1 MNSVFKIEL
10 PTNLFSKYEIS
21 ILKEHGETLNLG
33 GKIKTEKLE
42 VDYSKMDYRE
52 ISLIETKNRINQ
64 LNEIKIY
71 KTWKKYQIR
80 LKNWGGFYAIL
91 SKANDNEIETLS
103 KTLKLKTTSKDQIIP
118 ELIKNS
124 KNLLEVLDDNISY
137 ESILIKIKKKLKIV
151 NSINTNKEIEKAIAI
166 KVLEETLSKM
176 SEEQKKKFEK
186 EIIDIAKKEKG
197 ITYKAGSVFALL
209 TAAQV
214 SGFGVYLLA
223 STTLSTLSGIIGVT
237 LPFAAYSSLSSAIA
251 VIIGPVGWIGAGLFT
266 LWKIN
271 DVNYNK
277 IIPAVIYISWLRE
290 KYLS

>member
-1 MNSVFKIEL
+1 M
-10 PTNLFSKYEIS
+10 
-21 ILKEHGETLNLG
+21 
-33 GKIKTEKLE
+33 
-42 VDYSKMDYRE
+42 
-52 ISLIETKNRINQ
+52 RI
-64 LNEIKIY
+64 IIY
-71 KTWKKYQIR
+71 KT
-80 LKNWGGFYAIL
+80 
-91 SKANDNEIETLS
+91 
-103 KTLKLKTTSKDQIIP
+103 
-118 ELIKNS
+118 
-124 KNLLEVLDDNISY
+124 
-137 ESILIKIKKKLKIV
+137 
-151 NSINTNKEIEKAIAI
+151 
-166 KVLEETLSKM
+166 
-176 SEEQKKKFEK
+176 KFEK